1 MDKFN
6 PFLNED
12 MTKLFK
18 GFGLPNVNTEA
29 LAETQRKNLEVATA
43 VSRLVFEGFQTLA
56 THQSEIAKG
65 RIESYTKGTEAIV
78 GSKTPEEATAKQADL
93 AESIFEETVTD
104 AGTLTDLAT
113 KSANAIFQ
121 VVEQRFTESLDEF
134 RNAAQQNGKA
144 KANGK
149 APAKAAKS
157 A

>member
-18 GFGLPNVNTEA
+18 DFGLPKVNTEA
-29 LAETQRKNLEVATA
+29 LAESQRKNLEVATA

-56 THQSEIAKG
+56 TRQSEIAKD
-65 RIESYTKGTEAIV
+65 RIESYTKSTEAIV

-121 VVEQRFTESLDEF
+121 VVEQRFTEGLDEF
-134 RNAAQQNGKA
+134 RNAA
-144 KANGK
+144 
-149 APAKAAKS
+149 
-157 A
+157 

>member
-6 PFLNED
+6 PFLNEE

-18 GFGLPNVNTEA
+18 GFALPQMNTET
-29 LAETQRKNLEVATA
+29 LAESQRKNLEVATA
-43 VSRLVFEGFQTLA
+43 VSRLVFEGFQSLT
-56 THQSEIAKG
+56 TRQGEIAKD
-65 RIESYTKGTEAIV
+65 RIEGYTKGTEAIA
-78 GSKTPEEATAKQADL
+78 GSKTPEEAVAKQADL

-134 RNAAQQNGKA
+134 RNAGQQNGKA
-144 KANGK
+144 KANSK
-149 APAKAAKS
+149 TPAKAPKS